1 MSLLHL
7 RVLPYLRVLAP
18 VVGVV
23 AWLLLTAVALAGGGG
38 GPTPPCLPEPIG
50 C

>member
-1 MSLLHL
+1 MSLQYL

-18 VVGVV
+18 VVSVLV
-23 AWLLLTAVALAGGGG
+23 WLLLTAVALAGGGG
-38 GPTPPCLPEPIG
+38 GPTPPCNPDPFP